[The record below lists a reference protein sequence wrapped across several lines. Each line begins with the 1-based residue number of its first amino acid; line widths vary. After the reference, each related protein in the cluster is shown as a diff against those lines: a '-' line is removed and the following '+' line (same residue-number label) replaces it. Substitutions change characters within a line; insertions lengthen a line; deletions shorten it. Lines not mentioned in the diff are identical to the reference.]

1 VKAARWV
8 WRGPIGKR
16 SSSVTF
22 AGWLPYQ
29 NLSKCLSTLLA
40 NALAELRRAEQEKAA
55 STEAGGSPQEVR
67 REGETAAVQQAQR
80 ARREERTQRY
90 EQIIALR
97 TQGMGTAE
105 ISDQMN
111 MPARTI
117 RHWLARGSAPD
128 FRQSFRRSQTHLSGP
143 LQTYLLERWHQG
155 CRNVLQLE
163 RERRSR
169 GYKGSRRSLYRMIAT
184 FAPIPTTLERR
195 HHKESSDKPTVD
207 TSSPQSA
214 LSLSVQ
220 QATWLFFRKQAD
232 LDEAEQENLE
242 QLRQAHPHIEKA
254 YHLVSAFLQ
263 MMRKRT
269 GQQLEQWL
277 SDVQESGLLEF
288 ESFLT
293 GIQRDK
299 DAVLAGLTLPWSN
312 GPTEGHVNRLKL
324 IKRSMYGRAKFDL
337 LRLRVLHRSEDS
349 QQKKEMLGRV
359 RQ

>member
-1 VKAARWV
+1 
-8 WRGPIGKR
+8 
-16 SSSVTF
+16 
-22 AGWLPYQ
+22 
-29 NLSKCLSTLLA
+29 
-40 NALAELRRAEQEKAA
+40 
-55 STEAGGSPQEVR
+55 
-67 REGETAAVQQAQR
+67 
-80 ARREERTQRY
+80 
-90 EQIIALR
+90 
-97 TQGMGTAE
+97 
-105 ISDQMN
+105 
-111 MPARTI
+111 
-117 RHWLARGSAPD
+117 
-128 FRQSFRRSQTHLSGP
+128 
-143 LQTYLLERWHQG
+143 
-155 CRNVLQLE
+155 
-163 RERRSR
+163 
-169 GYKGSRRSLYRMIAT
+169 MIAT
-184 FAPIPTTLERR
+184 FAPAPTTLERR
-195 HHKESSDKPTVD
+195 REEPSDKPTAD
-207 TSSPQSA
+207 ASSPQSA

-242 QLRQAHPHIEKA
+242 QLRQAHPQIAKA

-263 MMRKRT
+263 MMRERT

-293 GIQRDK
+293 GIERDK

-349 QQKKEMLGRV
+349 QQKKETLGRV